1 MLLGNIVF
9 FKDIL
14 CTSFLSHAHRDVHS
28 HGFGKESLKKVST
41 SFLVFCVYIHS
52 TQTPMP
58 SLKLVFQPT
67 NKISKNPYH
76 PQNGGASWT
85 AGSGTNFRNRLLRT
99 LWRLNREPARHG
111 IACGLYRSR
120 TGLRQGLSGIR

>member
-76 PQNGGASWT
+76 PQNGGAKEGDTINPNNPITDAKIST
-85 AGSGTNFRNRLLRT
+85 IKTITNKVGSA
-99 LWRLNREPARHG
+99 PSAR
-111 IACGLYRSR
+111 A
-120 TGLRQGLSGIR
+120 